1 MQRSRTAKVAVGIR
15 NPYIRVVGFEIDTE
29 GPGRSSGVPI
39 TQAEEEEFRRLS
51 ANPNVYELM
60 AKSIAPSIYG
70 SIGKFKPNNF
80 EKKCITG
87 TVVKIGIL

>member
-1 MQRSRTAKVAVGIR
+1 MGLLYLLFLILTFSFSQRSRSDKVAVGIR

-39 TQAEEEEFRRLS
+39 TQSEEEELRRLA
-51 ANPNVYELM
+51 ANPNVYEML

-70 SIGKFKPNNF
+70 SIGEFVRN
-80 EKKCITG
+80 
-87 TVVKIGIL
+87 